1 MTVLLLFLLTLHT
14 TGWVNISMISRLE
27 LWAYDLR
34 LKANLDTK
42 KSQQI
47 IIVDIDEKSLGVEGQ
62 WPWSRDRLAT
72 LIDQLFNTYGVTL
85 VGMDVVFA
93 EPDRSSQ
100 IDVLEQL
107 NRLNLSAQQQV
118 ILTAAKTKLDLDQR
132 LALSIKNHP
141 VVLGYYFNDKTN
153 RTSGSLPAP
162 VFTAEQLGSLE
173 NSFIAMKG
181 FGANLED
188 LQHQSAAAG
197 HFNPYIDID
206 GINRRTP
213 AIIEYQKNYYESLA
227 LAMARTML
235 WVDHLEP
242 GISAH
247 NDSYRRMEWIGLAD
261 FKVPVD
267 DRGCILIPYRG
278 SQGMFSYYS
287 AVDILNG
294 AIVKEDLQ
302 NAIVLIGT
310 TAPGLMDLRSTPLS
324 AAYPGVEVQASL
336 LAGILDQTIWHSPSW
351 MKGAELLQV
360 LFIGV
365 LLFALLP
372 LLNPLWSI
380 VLTAAVTAAT
390 LGINQWLWQQH
401 LVLPLASSL
410 LLIGL
415 LYIWNMTYGFFA
427 EFRDKKRV
435 SHIFGQY
442 VPPAIVTDMAKNPG
456 AFSIAG
462 ESREMTVLFSDVRDF
477 TAISER
483 LEATEL
489 TRMMN
494 AYLTP
499 MTEIIHRQQGTIDKY
514 IGDAIMAFWGAPV
527 DDPQHSRHAVLAAL
541 DMLNKIN
548 QLNNE
553 FEQQG
558 WPRLKIG
565 IGLNTGIM
573 NVGNMGSEFRMAYTV
588 MGDAVNLGARLESLT
603 KEYGVNLIISET
615 TQAVMPDLFCRELD
629 RIQVKGKEQP
639 VTIYQPIGLMD
650 EMSSFQIHPVEQFH
664 DALENYRQAQWH
676 AAESILN
683 KLHDKNPE
691 ERLYRLYLDRIKHFR
706 EQPHPESWD
715 GVFRFAHK

>member
-1 MTVLLLFLLTLHT
+1 MTTCLLVLLTAHT
-14 TGWVNISMISRLE
+14 AGCIGINVIAKFE

-34 LKANLDTK
+34 LKANLAPQK
-42 KSQQI
+42 NNQI
-47 IIVDIDEKSLGVEGQ
+47 VIVDIDEKSLASEGQ

-85 VGMDVVFA
+85 VGMDIVFA

-100 IDVLEQL
+100 IDVLKQL
-107 NRLNLSAQQQV
+107 NRLNLSSEQQV

-141 VVLGYYFNDKTN
+141 VVLGYYFNNETSW
-153 RTSGSLPAP
+153 TSGSLPAP
-162 VFTAEQLGSLE
+162 VFTAEQLGSLD
-173 NSFIAMKG
+173 NNFITMKG

-197 HFNPYIDID
+197 HFNPYIDSD

-227 LAMARTML
+227 LAMARTLL
-235 WVDHLEP
+235 WVDHLQP

-267 DRGCILIPYRG
+267 NRGCILIPYRG
-278 SQGMFSYYS
+278 PQGMFSYYS

-294 AIVKEDLQ
+294 AIAKEDLQ
-302 NAIVLIGT
+302 NAIVLVGT

-324 AAYPGVEVQASL
+324 SAYPGVEVQASL
-336 LAGILDQTIWHSPSW
+336 LAGILDQTIWHSPAW
-351 MKGAELLQV
+351 IKGAELLQL

-390 LGINQWLWQQH
+390 LGFNQWLWQQH

-415 LYIWNMTYGFFA
+415 LYIWNTTYGFIA
-427 EFRDKKRV
+427 EFRGKKRI
-435 SHIFGQY
+435 SNIFGQY
-442 VPPAIVTDMAKNPG
+442 VPPAIVTNMAKNPE

-462 ESREMTVLFSDVRDF
+462 EAREMTVLFSDIRDF

-499 MTEIIHRQQGTIDKY
+499 MTEIIHQQQGTIDKY
-514 IGDAIMAFWGAPV
+514 IGDAIMAFWGAPL
-527 DDPQHSRHAVLAAL
+527 DDPHHTRHAILAAL
-541 DMLNKIN
+541 EMLNKIN
-548 QLNNE
+548 QLNNQ

-558 WPRLKIG
+558 WPRLNIG

-573 NVGNMGSEFRMAYTV
+573 NVGNMGSQFRMAYTV

-615 TQAVMPDLFCRELD
+615 TQAALPDLFCRELD
-629 RIQVKGKEQP
+629 RIQVKGKELP

-650 EMSSFQIHPVEQFH
+650 ELSSLQIYQVEQFH
-664 DALENYRQAQWH
+664 DALENYRQAQWQ
-676 AAESILN
+676 AAESILQ

-691 ERLYRLYLDRIKHFR
+691 EHLYQLYLDRIKQFR